1 MTNWRTLNACL
12 VMLLVTVAAGCSS
25 PASREAMVPGGVAIS
40 KHFQSSVR
48 VLTGG
53 GSETG
58 ALDSSNISDADLK
71 LAIEDAIV
79 QSRLFKTVVQGAD
92 GDYELS
98 VRITSLTKPV
108 FGATFTVD
116 LETAWSL
123 TRTADRSALMRKS
136 VKSTGTATMGE
147 AFAAVV
153 RLRLA
158 VEKAAQENIGLG
170 LKAIAELNL

>member
-1 MTNWRTLNACL
+1 
-12 VMLLVTVAAGCSS
+12 
-25 PASREAMVPGGVAIS
+25 MVPIF

-48 VLTGG
+48 VQTGG

-58 ALDSSNISDADLK
+58 MLDSSNISDANLK

-108 FGATFTVD
+108 FGTTFTVD

-123 TRTADRSALMRKS
+123 TRTADRSAVMRKS

-153 RLRLA
+153 RLRMA
-158 VEKAAQENIGLG
+158 VEKAAQENIGQG
-170 LKAIAELNL
+170 LQAIAELNL